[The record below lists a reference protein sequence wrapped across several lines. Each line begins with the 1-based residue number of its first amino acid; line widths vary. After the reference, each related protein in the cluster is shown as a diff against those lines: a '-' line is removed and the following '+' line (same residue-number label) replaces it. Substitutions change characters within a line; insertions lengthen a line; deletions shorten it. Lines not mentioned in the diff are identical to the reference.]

1 MARCVELLREDDPG
15 EATTAMGRSLF
26 HRMKWGRVPWALDPP
41 ARERFNHHPHA
52 HLAHGTDQHPRPP
65 DFLLVK
71 RASDSRLLSG
81 VLKGLFL
88 ELLNCTESL
97 VGRPTMGL
105 HEFLHEVVGTFGDRG
120 LDVRHRTVISSQSRE
135 TK

>member
-1 MARCVELLREDDPG
+1 
-15 EATTAMGRSLF
+15 MG
-26 HRMKWGRVPWALDPP
+26 WGRVPWALDPP
-41 ARERFNHHPHA
+41 ARGGFNHHPHA
-52 HLAHGTDQHPRPP
+52 HLALKTDQHPRPP

-71 RASDSRLLSG
+71 RASGSRLLSG

-88 ELLNCTESL
+88 ELLNCAESL

-105 HEFLHEVVGTFGDRG
+105 HEFLHEVVRTIGDRG
-120 LDVRHRTVISSQSRE
+120 LDVRHSTVVSSQSRE